1 MLHVVLEF
9 ANTLSDIIE
18 CTMTLFLLI
27 EQIGISSI
35 DDYLET
41 SHIQYPI
48 VQKLV
53 ESGHV
58 IHQK

>member
-53 ESGHV
+53 EFGHV